1 MAMALAIVPEGT
13 KTAASKPRSAA
24 ASASSRFT
32 VGSSP

>member
-1 MAMALAIVPEGT
+1 MAIAFAMVPEGT
-13 KTAASKPRSAA
+13 KTAASKPRSEA